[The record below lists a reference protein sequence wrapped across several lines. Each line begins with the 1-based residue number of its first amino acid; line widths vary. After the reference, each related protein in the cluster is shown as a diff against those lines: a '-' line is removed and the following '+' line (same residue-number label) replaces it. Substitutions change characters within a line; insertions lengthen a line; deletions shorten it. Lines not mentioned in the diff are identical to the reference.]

1 MNAILSSSFLIRFRM
16 MWSPIVSKN
25 FSRCSRFPEKG
36 VIFPPLTSV
45 VFSLVA
51 SVIFSV
57 IVFAVVFGFGSGS
70 GFLCSSKA
78 SKNRSAGALSSDVVW
93 KLSSVSVGSVVRGSG
108 VGVFLHSCSSCLRVD
123 VVGRGML
130 GSPTTLRERGP
141 SSSESLSVGSV
152 NHPCRLAVF
161 RFSWVLLPKMEQGFG

>member
-1 MNAILSSSFLIRFRM
+1 MKAILSSSFLIRFRM

-25 FSRCSRFPEKG
+25 FSRCSRFPKKG

-57 IVFAVVFGFGSGS
+57 VVFAVVFGFGSGS
-70 GFLCSSKA
+70 GFFCSSKA
-78 SKNRSAGALSSDVVW
+78 SKNRSAGALSSGVVW

-108 VGVFLHSCSSCLRVD
+108 VGVFLHSCSRFD

-130 GSPTTLRERGP
+130 GSPTALRERG

-161 RFSWVLLPKMEQGFG
+161 RFPGSCCQKWSKGSVS

>member
-1 MNAILSSSFLIRFRM
+1 

-51 SVIFSV
+51 SVIFLV
-57 IVFAVVFGFGSGS
+57 IVFAVIFGSG
-70 GFLCSSKA
+70 FFCSSKA
-78 SKNRSAGALSSDVVW
+78 SKNRSVGALSSGVVW

-108 VGVFLHSCSSCLRVD
+108 VGVFLHSCSRFD
-123 VVGRGML
+123 VVGWGML
-130 GSPTTLRERGP
+130 GSPTTLRERG

-161 RFSWVLLPKMEQGFG
+161 RFFLGLASKDGARVQLSWTCVTT